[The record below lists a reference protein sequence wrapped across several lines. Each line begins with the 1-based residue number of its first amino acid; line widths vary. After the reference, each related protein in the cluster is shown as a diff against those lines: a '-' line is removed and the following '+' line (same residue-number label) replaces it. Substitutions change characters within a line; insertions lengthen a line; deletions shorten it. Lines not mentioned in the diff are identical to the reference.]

1 MAYYK
6 PFFITMITKKS
17 LISTFLAVGFAV
29 MPFNAQAGFLDILDP
44 LGINKFFTRAPL
56 SEAKAK
62 NEGELIPEED
72 WDYFGFSL
80 IQSDSVL
87 ATRPMLTPKTY
98 KPKILYTVSASA
110 YSSTPEQTDHTPFIT
125 ASGIHVRDGVAAA
138 NFLPFG
144 TIFKIP
150 ELFGDKIFVVEDRMN
165 RRYWLNID
173 IWLPEKELAK
183 EFGRKTVT
191 IEIVS

>member
-1 MAYYK
+1 
-6 PFFITMITKKS
+6 MITKKS
-17 LISTFLAVGFAV
+17 LISAFLAAGFAV
-29 MPFNAQAGFLDILDP
+29 MPFNAQAGFLGILDP
-44 LGINKFFTRAPL
+44 LGINKFF
-56 SEAKAK
+56 AKAK
-62 NEGELIPEED
+62 NDEEFIPGEGRN
-72 WDYFGFSL
+72 YFGFSL

-87 ATRPMLTPKTY
+87 ATRPVLTPKTY
-98 KPKILYTVSASA
+98 KPKTLYTVSATA

-150 ELFGDKIFVVEDRMN
+150 ELFGDKTFVVEDRMN

-173 IWLPEKELAK
+173 IWFPEKELAE

-191 IEIVS
+191 IEIIS